1 VRPGAVTGA
10 AAFAITLAA
19 VVLLSGA
26 AVVVSLADADQS
38 WAFPLGL
45 VVTAAAALL
54 VVGGAALLQR
64 RDGRR
69 PVRAGASLVL
79 AALLSVVAALAAL
92 ESDGWIAVVAGLAV
106 FWLPLA
112 VLTLVFVGKGEVR
125 RWLRTGR

>member
-1 VRPGAVTGA
+1 M
-10 AAFAITLAA
+10 TLAA
-19 VVLLSGA
+19 IVLLSGA
-26 AVVVSLADADQS
+26 AVVVSLTNVDQS

-45 VVTAAAALL
+45 VVVAAAALL
-54 VVGGAALLQR
+54 VVGGVALLQR

-92 ESDGWIAVVAGLAV
+92 DPDGWIVVVAGLAV

-125 RWLRTGR
+125 RWLGARR